1 VQSAADILIEGAPS
15 PQRCYQG
22 PGMPQFT
29 LQVDRLIKPDSEER
43 ANAASHALGG
53 LLAMVAL
60 PALALPDIPGLV
72 VDPRRVAGVLV
83 FIASMVLTYMVSAAY
98 HAAPAGPT
106 RRWLRRCDHA
116 SIFIFIAGSFTPF
129 ALAAMP
135 QGGAAMLAAVWSAA
149 LAGVALKLAGR
160 LHHRGLSTGLYLAYG
175 WLVGGLG
182 LPLLDALP
190 AAGVQLLVAGGLAYT
205 VGSAFFLLDGRVRWG
220 HFVWH
225 LFVITGSTC
234 HVLAVQTLP

>member
-1 VQSAADILIEGAPS
+1 MLQFS
-15 PQRCYQG
+15 PQIDRFLA
-22 PGMPQFT
+22 PG
-29 LQVDRLIKPDSEER
+29 REER

-53 LLAMVAL
+53 LLAL
-60 PALALPDIPGLV
+60 LALPTLAMPDTPGLV
-72 VDPRRVAGVLV
+72 VDPRRAAGVLV

-116 SIFIFIAGSFTPF
+116 SIFVFIAGSFTPF

-135 QGGAAMLAAVWSAA
+135 RGGEALLAVVWSAA

-182 LPLLDALP
+182 LPLLHALP
-190 AAGVQLLVAGGLAYT
+190 PAGVQLLVAGGVAYT
-205 VGSAFFLLDGRVRWG
+205 VGSVFFLLDGRLRWG
-220 HFVWH
+220 HLVWH
-225 LFVITGSTC
+225 LFVITGSAC
-234 HVLAVQTLP
+234 HVMAVQTLP